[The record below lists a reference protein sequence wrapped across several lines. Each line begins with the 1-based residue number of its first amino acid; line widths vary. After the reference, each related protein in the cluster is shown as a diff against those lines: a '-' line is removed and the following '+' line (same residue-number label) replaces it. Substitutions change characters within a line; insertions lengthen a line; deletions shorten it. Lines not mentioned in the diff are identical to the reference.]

1 VLVTGDQV
9 VGPEAEPFCPG
20 IRAVVVK
27 ESLSREAAL
36 SLHPEVARDLVRT
49 GTTAALQDVGRLE
62 PPAVRGP
69 LEVDVLPADM
79 AVQAACGRGVER
91 AAERTVVI
99 DTSDP
104 LAAYRSFVAVIAITR
119 ALGTA

>member
-1 VLVTGDQV
+1 VLT
-9 VGPEAEPFCPG
+9 
-20 IRAVVVK
+20 
-27 ESLSREAAL
+27 
-36 SLHPEVARDLVRT
+36 
-49 GTTAALQDVGRLE
+49 
-62 PPAVRGP
+62 
-69 LEVDVLPADM
+69 ADM
-79 AVQAACGRGVER
+79 AEQAACVRGVER